1 MLARPDPPC
10 SPEGALALCLRDLMT
25 VPCGEAMAADLG
37 KGRTLLLA
45 PSAADRDAAA
55 VRMAGRA
62 TVVSRSST
70 SACHAAAWARGGR
83 IGLDVETVSRVAL
96 NANVDDP
103 WLADSERHSVIAA
116 ADPVIELACRW
127 VLREAYGKALGVGLA
142 LPLDRLVFHG
152 RGGRIVL
159 KTPWPSDGWDFAL
172 YRRGETLCAVAHH
185 AMPTAPWGR
194 NPPGPVAER

>member
-1 MLARPDPPC
+1 
-10 SPEGALALCLRDLMT
+10 
-25 VPCGEAMAADLG
+25 
-37 KGRTLLLA
+37 
-45 PSAADRDAAA
+45 
-55 VRMAGRA
+55 MAGRA

-70 SACHAAAWARGGR
+70 SACYAVAWARGGR

-142 LPLDRLVFHG
+142 LPLDR
-152 RGGRIVL
+152 
-159 KTPWPSDGWDFAL
+159 
-172 YRRGETLCAVAHH
+172 AHH
-185 AMPTAPWGR
+185 DLAGR
-194 NPPGPVAER
+194 VELD